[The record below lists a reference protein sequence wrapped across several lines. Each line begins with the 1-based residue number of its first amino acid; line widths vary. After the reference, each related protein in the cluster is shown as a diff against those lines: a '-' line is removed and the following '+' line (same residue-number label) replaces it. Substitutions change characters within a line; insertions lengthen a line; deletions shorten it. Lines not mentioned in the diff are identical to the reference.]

1 MTLDIEYLRAMGWS
15 YLMTIAIET
24 PVLVVGLA
32 KPHRMWVRLVA
43 GVGLTACTYPLLWLV
58 LPRVISLEEQR
69 GLFLAVGETLVPV
82 AECAIFFVVFELGRR
97 YSWRVLAR
105 DWGAIVAANLASF
118 GIGEVIHV
126 LWPNL

>member
-1 MTLDIEYLRAMGWS
+1 MTVDAAYLQSMVWS

-32 KPHRMWVRLVA
+32 KPHRLWVRLVA
-43 GVGLTACTYPLLWLV
+43 GVGLTACTYPLLWLA
-58 LPRVISLEEQR
+58 LPAVIALDRR

-82 AECAIFFVVFELGRR
+82 AECAIFFLVFELGRG
-97 YSWRVLAR
+97 YSWRVLRR
-105 DWGAIVAANLASF
+105 DWITIVLANLASF